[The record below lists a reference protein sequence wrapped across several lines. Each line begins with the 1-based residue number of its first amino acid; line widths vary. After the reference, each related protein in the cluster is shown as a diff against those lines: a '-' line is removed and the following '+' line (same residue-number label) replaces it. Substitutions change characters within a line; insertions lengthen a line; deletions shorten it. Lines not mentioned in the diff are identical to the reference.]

1 MRHAIPA
8 LVAALFAL
16 GPSRQ
21 EKPPPPKGPWEL
33 AGEGR
38 YLAALA
44 LAEREHEANP
54 RDPQCADQLGI
65 MRSFVGDGAGALEI
79 FEAMGGAP
87 SPVALDAAEA
97 ATLAACTPC
106 DALAEIV
113 AAAKDR
119 QVVILNEAHHVPLH
133 RAFSLEVARA
143 LRKEGF
149 EYFAAE
155 TFTRDTESLRKRG
168 TPTRSTGFYS
178 AEPAFGELIRQ
189 VLALGYAP
197 VAYEMESRAP
207 AGDGNDS
214 INFRESEQC
223 KNLVE
228 RIFRDHPK
236 ARVLI
241 HVGYSHA
248 TEDWRKLPDGR
259 EVGWMAARLAKTLA
273 IDPLT
278 IDQTEQMPASRPERA
293 TAAWRFA
300 QAKDWLTT
308 PRILRRKDGSAYVG
322 GSWRGRVDLQI
333 FHPEVKLVDGRPDW
347 LTRDG
352 QRKPVEIPAEA
363 DPKSG
368 RVLVQAF
375 VAKEGADAI
384 PVDQVV
390 LVAGEPAPVL
400 LVPDGEFRLV
410 VQDEKG
416 ANALEIPLAQ

>member
-1 MRHAIPA
+1 MARWLLGA
-8 LVAALFAL
+8 LVVL
-16 GPSRQ
+16 GQ
-21 EKPPPPKGPWEL
+21 EKPGAAPGPWEL

-44 LAEREHEANP
+44 LAEREHATKP
-54 RDPQCADQLGI
+54 RDPRCADQLGI
-65 MRSFVGDGAGALEI
+65 MRSFVGDGVGALEI
-79 FEAMGGAP
+79 FEEMNGAAP
-87 SPVALDAAEA
+87 PAVLDAAEA
-97 ATLAACTPC
+97 ATLTACEPR

-155 TFTRDTESLRKRG
+155 TFAKDTDTLRKRG
-168 TPTRSTGFYS
+168 YPNRSTGFYS
-178 AEPAFGELIRQ
+178 AEPAFGELIRG

-197 VAYEMESRAP
+197 VAYEMEARPP
-207 AGDGNDS
+207 AGDDNDS
-214 INFRESEQC
+214 INFREAEQC
-223 KNLVE
+223 QHLVE
-228 RIFRDHPK
+228 RIFKDHPK

-259 EVGWMAARLAKTLA
+259 EVGWMAARLAKSLG

-300 QAKDWLTT
+300 QAKGWLTA
-308 PRILRRKDGSAYVG
+308 PCILRRKDGSAYVG
-322 GSWRGRVDLQI
+322 GSWRGRVDLQV
-333 FHPEVKLVDGRPDW
+333 FHLEVKLVDGRPDW
-347 LTRDG
+347 LARDG
-352 QRKPVEIPAEA
+352 QRKPVEIPSEA

-375 VAKEGADAI
+375 AATEADDAI

-400 LVPDGEFRLV
+400 LLPDGEFRLV

-416 ANALEIPLAQ
+416 ETVMEKPLER